1 METLVVGGI
10 SLMLVIYLFAAMIW
24 PEKF

>member
-1 METLVVGGI
+1 MLAFLGIVCVG
-10 SLMLVIYLFAAMIW
+10 LLAYLFAAMIW

>member
-1 METLVVGGI
+1 MLAVLGILCVG
-10 SLMLVIYLFAAMIW
+10 LLAYLFAAMIW

>member
-1 METLVVGGI
+1 MATLLLGLLALALCG
-10 SLMLVIYLFAAMIW
+10 YLFAAMIW

>member
-1 METLVVGGI
+1 
-10 SLMLVIYLFAAMIW
+10 MLVFLGILCVGLLGYLFAAMIW

>member
-1 METLVVGGI
+1 MLAILGIVCVG
-10 SLMLVIYLFAAMIW
+10 LLAYLFAAMIW